1 VIEIKI
7 NYWWAGKPV
16 YLYVNQKLNVMN
28 KNELTTEQLVLI
40 VFIMML
46 LINGMMSC
54 TSSRVVYQ
62 QDQEGIVWKTGPK
75 VSTVT
80 GYKYK

>member
-1 VIEIKI
+1 
-7 NYWWAGKPV
+7 
-16 YLYVNQKLNVMN
+16 MN

-46 LINGMMSC
+46 LINGLMSC

-80 GYKYK
+80 GYKYKYK

>member
-1 VIEIKI
+1 M
-7 NYWWAGKPV
+7 NYWWAGKPA
-16 YLYVNQKLNVMN
+16 YLYVNQKLKRMN

-46 LINGMMSC
+46 LINGLMSC
-54 TSSRVVYQ
+54 TSSRAVYL
-62 QDQEGIVWKTGPK
+62 QDQEGTVWKTGPK

-80 GYKYK
+80 GYKYKYK

>member
-1 VIEIKI
+1 
-7 NYWWAGKPV
+7 
-16 YLYVNQKLNVMN
+16 MN

-46 LINGMMSC
+46 LINGLMSC
-54 TSSRVVYQ
+54 TSSRAVYQ
-62 QDQEGIVWKTGPK
+62 QDQEGMVWKTGPK

-80 GYKYK
+80 GYKYNYKINGAGQNTTRTFTLTKNY

>member
-1 VIEIKI
+1 
-7 NYWWAGKPV
+7 
-16 YLYVNQKLNVMN
+16 MN

-46 LINGMMSC
+46 LINGLMSC
-54 TSSRVVYQ
+54 TSSRAVYQ
-62 QDQEGIVWKTGPK
+62 QDQEGIVWKIGPK

-80 GYKYK
+80 GYKYKYKINGTRQNTTRTFTLTKNY